1 MEKQF
6 LNSAENDSS
15 VKEKDSTHHGHRRR
29 MTENFMSVS
38 NAPLTDVQIVEM
50 LLFYCIPRSDTNP
63 TAHRLLEKFKS
74 NKDWGFGIL
83 LEKFKSIEAI
93 LRAEEKEISSVK
105 GMGKASAKKLHRI
118 SDAFFKYSS
127 LIQRSRYTGK
137 LTKKQICDV
146 ILLSL
151 RDSMR
156 KSRLTPTFMLLCFSD
171 SGKLLYRSFFGNRVK
186 EHLKMLSLTYPRRD
200 SSVSIFC
207 ISDTSLFSDPAAA
220 AELSTLTK
228 DVLLSFGIDLVA
240 HVTRDLTID
249 FSVL

>member
-6 LNSAENDSS
+6 LNSTENDPS

-74 NKDWGFGIL
+74 
-83 LEKFKSIEAI
+83 IEAI
-93 LRAEEKEISSVK
+93 LRAEEKEIASVK

-127 LIQRSRYTGK
+127 LIRRSRYAEK

-171 SGKLLYRSFFGNRVK
+171 SGKLLYRSFFGSRVK

>member
-6 LNSAENDSS
+6 LNSTENDPS

-74 NKDWGFGIL
+74 
-83 LEKFKSIEAI
+83 IEAI
-93 LRAEEKEISSVK
+93 LRAEEKEIASVK

-127 LIQRSRYTGK
+127 LIRRSRYAGK

-249 FSVL
+249 FNVL